1 MIQGSVK
8 AVCLDDKHNFSKKA
22 QDKINVIEG
31 LGVEGDS
38 HFGKLAQHRYLQA
51 QDPTQPNLRQ
61 VHLLDSELLDDLK
74 SFGHHLNPGDMGE
87 NITTRGINLVKLPL
101 GTLLHLGETVTL
113 RVTGLRNPCPL
124 IEKYKTDLFKV
135 FRDDIEIA
143 DNEVGYKIVEG
154 TLKKKAGIM
163 SVVLTTGPITSNDTI
178 TVELPPRPY
187 KEPPFL

>member
-1 MIQGSVK
+1 
-8 AVCLDDKHNFSKKA
+8 
-22 QDKINVIEG
+22 
-31 LGVEGDS
+31 
-38 HFGKLAQHRYLQA
+38 
-51 QDPTQPNLRQ
+51 
-61 VHLLDSELLDDLK
+61 
-74 SFGHHLNPGDMGE
+74 MGE